1 MYDFLISEYIKKMN
15 INDIINYGQKN
26 NINISFNDANTLL
39 EYAKKHYKTFIYD
52 NPTFLLKE
60 LKKKLEPNTYKE
72 AYRLYIINKNKYMR

>member
-39 EYAKKHYKTFIYD
+39 EYAKKHYKTFMYD
-52 NPTFLLKE
+52 DPTPLLKE